1 MINNYLKACREALA
15 QEHGRQAYTQVAVA
29 EKLGTNKS
37 YISRIESGTEKPSRD
52 FLVRISQVYSLDE
65 QVTLAIGGFLG
76 QEISNLFVKEP
87 KCMMFLKDLCQ
98 LNDKQRKSLTLQF
111 EDNNKIELLSTLGK
125 NRLLNQIVSNLLLF
139 DREELNDLFDALQ
152 DYSRQPLDIDRR

>member
-1 MINNYLKACREALA
+1 MINSYLKHRREALMS
-15 QEHGRQAYTQVAVA
+15 EHGREAFSQVAVA
-29 EKLGTNKS
+29 GKVGVSKS
-37 YISRIESGTEKPSRD
+37 YISRVENGTEMPSRD
-52 FLVRISQVYSLDE
+52 FLVRISKVYSLDE
-65 QVTLAIGGFLG
+65 QVTLAIGGFLA

-87 KCMMFLKDLCQ
+87 KCVLFLKDLCQ

-125 NRLLNQIVSNLLLF
+125 NRRLSQIVSNLLLF